1 MLAIAST
8 AGAASLGRLAVLS
21 AIGEPLRAEIDLSV
35 SPEELDSASPR
46 LASIDDYAAAGL
58 TYNPALN
65 GARLSVQYREN
76 GRRVIHLMTMRP
88 VNEPVI
94 ALMVEV
100 TMRGGRTTRA
110 YNVLLGPATDAPVR
124 ALASAPAAPVVAAA
138 TVDKPAPAVKAAA
151 EAKPATAAKPAAPA
165 AKAPRAEKAKT
176 VVAAPAVKS
185 AAPADDAAYDRE
197 LNRLAS
203 QITAGDK
210 VIKDMLSR
218 VTVMEGQVAQLQK
231 VFAALPTPDAGKA
244 VSEKPAAEKVAV
256 DKVAVDKVVVD
267 KAPAE
272 KPVAEKPVAEKPA
285 AAPAPVIADPTK
297 PVAPSAA
304 PSNAPV
310 MQEVQG
316 QTTTRIDTVPRNPH
330 KSDRLLNLALL
341 VLAGGALALFIGLGY
356 VMLGRRRTA
365 KIAEAEAAI
374 AAEAQNAA

>member
-1 MLAIAST
+1 
-8 AGAASLGRLAVLS
+8 
-21 AIGEPLRAEIDLSV
+21 
-35 SPEELDSASPR
+35 
-46 LASIDDYAAAGL
+46 
-58 TYNPALN
+58 
-65 GARLSVQYREN
+65 
-76 GRRVIHLMTMRP
+76 
-88 VNEPVI
+88 
-94 ALMVEV
+94 
-100 TMRGGRTTRA
+100 
-110 YNVLLGPATDAPVR
+110 
-124 ALASAPAAPVVAAA
+124 VAAA

>member
-1 MLAIAST
+1 
-8 AGAASLGRLAVLS
+8 
-21 AIGEPLRAEIDLSV
+21 
-35 SPEELDSASPR
+35 
-46 LASIDDYAAAGL
+46 
-58 TYNPALN
+58 
-65 GARLSVQYREN
+65 
-76 GRRVIHLMTMRP
+76 MRP

-110 YNVLLGPATDAPVR
+110 YNVLLGPVTEAPVR
-124 ALASAPAAPVVAAA
+124 ALAPAPVAPVVAAA
-138 TVDKPAPAVKAAA
+138 TVDKPAPVVKAAA

-176 VVAAPAVKS
+176 VVPAPAVKA

-231 VFAALPTPDAGKA
+231 AFAALPTPDAGKA
-244 VSEKPAAEKVAV
+244 VSEKPAAEKVA
-256 DKVAVDKVVVD
+256 AEKVVVD

-272 KPVAEKPVAEKPA
+272 KPVAEKPAAEKPA

-297 PVAPSAA
+297 PAAPSAA

-330 KSDRLLNLALL
+330 KSDRLLNQALL
-341 VLAGGALALFIGLGY
+341 VLACGALALFIGLGY
-356 VMLGRRRTA
+356 VMLGRRRAA

>member
-21 AIGEPLRAEIDLSV
+21 AIGEPLRAEIELSV

-124 ALASAPAAPVVAAA
+124 AVASAPVVAAA
-138 TVDKPAPAVKAAA
+138 PVEKPAA
-151 EAKPATAAKPAAPA
+151 EAKPVTAAKPAAPA
-165 AKAPRAEKAKT
+165 AKAPRVEKTRAA
-176 VVAAPAVKS
+176 VAAPPVKA

-210 VIKDMLSR
+210 IINDMLSR

-231 VFAALPTPDAGKA
+231 AFAALPTPDAGKGVSEKPAGEKA
-244 VSEKPAAEKVAV
+244 VVEKAPAEKPAAEK
-256 DKVAVDKVVVD
+256 
-267 KAPAE
+267 
-272 KPVAEKPVAEKPA
+272 PA
-285 AAPAPVIADPTK
+285 AGPAPVITDPTK
-297 PVAPSAA
+297 PAAPSA
-304 PSNAPV
+304 APV

-330 KSDRLLNLALL
+330 KSDRMLNLALL
-341 VLAGGALALFIGLGY
+341 ILACGALALFIGLGY
-356 VMLGRRRTA
+356 VMLGRRRAA

>member
-58 TYNPALN
+58 TYNSALN

-110 YNVLLGPATDAPVR
+110 YNVLLGPLTDAPVR
-124 ALASAPAAPVVAAA
+124 AVVLAPAAPVLVAA

-151 EAKPATAAKPAAPA
+151 EAKPATAAKPVAPA

-176 VVAAPAVKS
+176 VVAAPAVKA
-185 AAPADDAAYDRE
+185 AAPVDDAAYDRE

-218 VTVMEGQVAQLQK
+218 VSVMEGQVAQLQK
-231 VFAALPTPDAGKA
+231 AFAALPTPDAGKA
-244 VSEKPAAEKVAV
+244 VSEKPAVE
-256 DKVAVDKVVVD
+256 KVAVDKVVVD

-272 KPVAEKPVAEKPA
+272 KPVAEKPAAEKPA

-297 PVAPSAA
+297 PAAPSAA

-374 AAEAQNAA
+374 AAEAQKAA

>member
-21 AIGEPLRAEIDLSV
+21 AIGEPLRAEIELSV

-124 ALASAPAAPVVAAA
+124 AVASAPAAPVVVAAP
-138 TVDKPAPAVKAAA
+138 VEKPAPAVKPAA
-151 EAKPATAAKPAAPA
+151 EARPAAPV
-165 AKAPRAEKAKT
+165 AKAPRAEKTRAA
-176 VVAAPAVKS
+176 VAAPPVKA

-203 QITAGDK
+203 QISAGDK
-210 VIKDMLSR
+210 IIKDMLSR

-231 VFAALPTPDAGKA
+231 AFAALPTPDAGKA
-244 VSEKPAAEKVAV
+244 VSEKPAVEKAV
-256 DKVAVDKVVVD
+256 VE

-272 KPVAEKPVAEKPA
+272 KPAAEKPA
-285 AAPAPVIADPTK
+285 AGPAPVIADPTK
-297 PVAPSAA
+297 PAAPSAA
-304 PSNAPV
+304 PSAAPV

-330 KSDRLLNLALL
+330 KSDRMLNLALL
-341 VLAGGALALFIGLGY
+341 ILACGALALFIGLGY
-356 VMLGRRRTA
+356 VMLGRRRAA

>member
-21 AIGEPLRAEIDLSV
+21 AIGEPLRAEIELSV

-124 ALASAPAAPVVAAA
+124 AVASAPVVAAA
-138 TVDKPAPAVKAAA
+138 PVEKPAA
-151 EAKPATAAKPAAPA
+151 EAKPVTAAKPAAPA
-165 AKAPRAEKAKT
+165 AKAPRVEKTRAA
-176 VVAAPAVKS
+176 VAAPPVKA

-210 VIKDMLSR
+210 IINDMLSR

-231 VFAALPTPDAGKA
+231 AFAALPTPDAGKA
-244 VSEKPAAEKVAV
+244 VSEKPAVEKAVVEKAVAE
-256 DKVAVDKVVVD
+256 

-272 KPVAEKPVAEKPA
+272 KPAAEKPA
-285 AAPAPVIADPTK
+285 AGPAPVITDPTK
-297 PVAPSAA
+297 PAAPSA
-304 PSNAPV
+304 APV

-330 KSDRLLNLALL
+330 KSDRMLNLALL
-341 VLAGGALALFIGLGY
+341 ILACGALALFIGLGY
-356 VMLGRRRTA
+356 VMLGRRRAA

>member
-21 AIGEPLRAEIDLSV
+21 AIGEPLRAEIELSV

-46 LASIDDYAAAGL
+46 LASVDDYAAAGL

-124 ALASAPAAPVVAAA
+124 AVASAPVVAAA
-138 TVDKPAPAVKAAA
+138 PVEKPAPAVKPAA
-151 EAKPATAAKPAAPA
+151 EAKPVTAAKPAAPA
-165 AKAPRAEKAKT
+165 AKAPRAEKTRAA
-176 VVAAPAVKS
+176 VAAPPVKA

-203 QITAGDK
+203 QISAGDK
-210 VIKDMLSR
+210 IIKDMLSR

-231 VFAALPTPDAGKA
+231 AFAALPTPDAGKA
-244 VSEKPAAEKVAV
+244 VSEKPAVEKAV
-256 DKVAVDKVVVD
+256 VE

-272 KPVAEKPVAEKPA
+272 KPAAEKPA
-285 AAPAPVIADPTK
+285 AGPAPVIADPTK
-297 PVAPSAA
+297 PAA
-304 PSNAPV
+304 PLAAPV

-330 KSDRLLNLALL
+330 KSDRMLNLALL
-341 VLAGGALALFIGLGY
+341 ILACGALALFIGLGY
-356 VMLGRRRTA
+356 VMLGRRRAA

>member
-1 MLAIAST
+1 M
-8 AGAASLGRLAVLS
+8 LS

-124 ALASAPAAPVVAAA
+124 ALVSAPAAPVVAAA
-138 TVDKPAPAVKAAA
+138 TVDQPAPAVKAAA
-151 EAKPATAAKPAAPA
+151 EAKPVTVAKPAAPA

-176 VVAAPAVKS
+176 VVAAPAVKA

-218 VTVMEGQVAQLQK
+218 VTVMEGQIAQLQK
-231 VFAALPTPDAGKA
+231 AFAALPTPDAGKA
-244 VSEKPAAEKVAV
+244 VSDKPAVEKVAAEKV
-256 DKVAVDKVVVD
+256 VVE

-272 KPVAEKPVAEKPA
+272 KPVAEKPAAEKPA

-297 PVAPSAA
+297 PAAPSAA

-330 KSDRLLNLALL
+330 KSDRLLNQALL
-341 VLAGGALALFIGLGY
+341 VLACGALALFIGLGY
-356 VMLGRRRTA
+356 VMLGRRRAA

>member
-21 AIGEPLRAEIDLSV
+21 AIGEPLRAEIELSV

-65 GARLSVQYREN
+65 GARLLVQYREN

-124 ALASAPAAPVVAAA
+124 AVASAPAAPVVAALP
-138 TVDKPAPAVKAAA
+138 VEKPAPAVKPAA
-151 EAKPATAAKPAAPA
+151 EAKPVTAAKPAAPA
-165 AKAPRAEKAKT
+165 AKAPRAEKTRAA
-176 VVAAPAVKS
+176 VAAPPVKA

-210 VIKDMLSR
+210 IIKDMLSR

-231 VFAALPTPDAGKA
+231 AFAALPTPDAGKGVSEKPA
-244 VSEKPAAEKVAV
+244 VEKAVVEKAPAEKPAAEK
-256 DKVAVDKVVVD
+256 
-267 KAPAE
+267 
-272 KPVAEKPVAEKPA
+272 PVAG
-285 AAPAPVIADPTK
+285 PAPVIADPTK
-297 PVAPSAA
+297 PAAPSTAPSA
-304 PSNAPV
+304 APV

-330 KSDRLLNLALL
+330 KSDRMLNLALL
-341 VLAGGALALFIGLGY
+341 ILACGALALFIGLGY
-356 VMLGRRRTA
+356 VMLGRRRAA

-374 AAEAQNAA
+374 AAEAQNTA

>member
-1 MLAIAST
+1 M
-8 AGAASLGRLAVLS
+8 LS

-35 SPEELDSASPR
+35 PPEELDSASPR

-124 ALASAPAAPVVAAA
+124 ALVSVPAAPVVAAA
-138 TVDKPAPAVKAAA
+138 TVDKPSPAVKAAA

-165 AKAPRAEKAKT
+165 VKAPRAEKAKT

-244 VSEKPAAEKVAV
+244 VSEKPAAEKVA
-256 DKVAVDKVVVD
+256 AEKVVVD

-272 KPVAEKPVAEKPA
+272 KPVAEKPAAEKPA

-297 PVAPSAA
+297 PVAPSTASSAA
-304 PSNAPV
+304 PSTAPV

-330 KSDRLLNLALL
+330 KSDRLLNQALL
-341 VLAGGALALFIGLGY
+341 VLACCALALFIGLGY
-356 VMLGRRRTA
+356 VMLGRRRAA

>member
-124 ALASAPAAPVVAAA
+124 ALAPAPAAPVVAAA

-231 VFAALPTPDAGKA
+231 AFAALPTPKPDAGK
-244 VSEKPAAEKVAV
+244 VVIEKPAVE
-256 DKVAVDKVVVD
+256 KVAVDKVVVD

-297 PVAPSAA
+297 PAAPSAA

>member
-1 MLAIAST
+1 MIAST

-35 SPEELDSASPR
+35 SPEELDSTSPR

-65 GARLSVQYREN
+65 GARLAVQYREN
-76 GRRVIHLMTMRP
+76 GRRVIHLVTMRP

-124 ALASAPAAPVVAAA
+124 AVASAPAPAAAVVAAA
-138 TVDKPAPAVKAAA
+138 TVDKPATEAKPVAPAVKALRSEKTRAA
-151 EAKPATAAKPAAPA
+151 
-165 AKAPRAEKAKT
+165 
-176 VVAAPAVKS
+176 VAAPVAKA
-185 AAPADDAAYDRE
+185 AAPVDDGAYDRE

-231 VFAALPTPDAGKA
+231 AYAALPTPKPDAGKA
-244 VSEKPAAEKVAV
+244 VSDKPVVEKAV
-256 DKVAVDKVVVD
+256 VEN
-267 KAPAE
+267 APAD
-272 KPVAEKPVAEKPA
+272 KPVAEKPA
-285 AAPAPVIADPTK
+285 AGPAPVIADPTK
-297 PVAPSAA
+297 PAASSA
-304 PSNAPV
+304 APV

-356 VMLGRRRTA
+356 VMLGRRRAA
-365 KIAEAEAAI
+365 KITEAEAAI
-374 AAEAQNAA
+374 AAEAKNAA

>member
-1 MLAIAST
+1 MIAST

-21 AIGEPLRAEIDLSV
+21 AIGEPLRAEIELSV

-100 TMRGGRTTRA
+100 TMRGGRNSRA

-124 ALASAPAAPVVAAA
+124 AVASAPAAPVVAAA
-138 TVDKPAPAVKAAA
+138 PVEKPVPAVKPAA
-151 EAKPATAAKPAAPA
+151 EAKPVTAAKPAAPA
-165 AKAPRAEKAKT
+165 AKAPRAEKTRAA
-176 VVAAPAVKS
+176 VAAPPVKA

-210 VIKDMLSR
+210 IIKDMLSR

-231 VFAALPTPDAGKA
+231 AFAALPTPDAGKA
-244 VSEKPAAEKVAV
+244 GSEKPAVEKPVVEKAVVEKAVVEKAPAEKPAAEK
-256 DKVAVDKVVVD
+256 
-267 KAPAE
+267 
-272 KPVAEKPVAEKPA
+272 PA
-285 AAPAPVIADPTK
+285 AGPAPVIADPTK
-297 PVAPSAA
+297 PVAPSA
-304 PSNAPV
+304 APV

-330 KSDRLLNLALL
+330 KSDRMLNLALL
-341 VLAGGALALFIGLGY
+341 ILACGALALFIGLGY
-356 VMLGRRRTA
+356 VMLGRRRAA